1 MEKKTNRNSNKFIYL
16 SLNQENYLKQFISKN
31 SYDLGDHKYTK
42 NKSNEKSVKSLL
54 DFITTKKKI
63 IFKSYFDYKGSK
75 KFLAE
80 KAKALEECVLIDE
93 IQDENAHN
101 YHKKNKRH
109 SESKHKKNKIK
120 KNLEHYRSENALS
133 RFHHIESKKKN
144 KLLKLFDINN
154 FNDNK
159 KKSSQSVPKNSIHD
173 INDIGRISEKAS
185 VKKVPEKENS
195 DKNKYS
201 VINANEPSYLM
212 TGNND
217 SFINIINEMA
227 QFIN

>member
-93 IQDENAHN
+93 IKDENAHN

-120 KNLEHYRSENALS
+120 KNLEHYRSENALT
-133 RFHHIESKKKN
+133 RFHHIENKKKN

-159 KKSSQSVPKNSIHD
+159 KKSSKSVPKNSIHD
-173 INDIGRISEKAS
+173 INDIGRISEKDS
-185 VKKVPEKENS
+185 VKKVSEKENS

-217 SFINIINEMA
+217 SFINIINEIA
-227 QFIN
+227 KFIN